1 MSSSGSHQEEAG
13 FTRAYSEAAKKGTA
27 IIDDA
32 KAGIKVDHV
41 KIAAAALAVDPTKPF
56 RERVA
61 LNLATKLKDSKSK
74 KCLDVGCS
82 IGGDLILL
90 RNAMQGQTG
99 FEAVGVDILEAQLV
113 KARESLPEG
122 KFVEGNV
129 TTLPFKD
136 EEMDSVQC
144 SRLLI
149 HVPDMSKALDE
160 MLRVL
165 RPEGCGV
172 FAEGNF
178 HGHVIFTSDMRL
190 KAIDSAQHVHTTS
203 MCANPG
209 AAMDVYKLLLARSDV
224 ENVKIAPYNML
235 LTDPSFGMGLAY
247 FKPMLEALVAKKA
260 ITQEDMDYYFET
272 LPKAQQTGDFFISDS
287 MFEVSF
293 DKKNI

>member
-1 MSSSGSHQEEAG
+1 MSSSKTQQEEAG
-13 FTRAYSEAAKKGTA
+13 FTRAYLDAAKKGTS

-32 KAGIKVDHV
+32 KAGIKAFDHAQKIVVD
-41 KIAAAALAVDPTKPF
+41 LSKPF

-61 LNLATKLKDSKSK
+61 FNLATKLQDCESK

-90 RNAMQGQTG
+90 KDAMQGQIG
-99 FEAVGVDILEAQLV
+99 FEPNGVDILEAQLV
-113 KARESLPEG
+113 KAREYLPEG

-136 EEMDSVQC
+136 NEMDSVQC

-165 RPEGCGV
+165 RHGGCGV

-178 HGHVIFTSDMRL
+178 HGHVIFTNDTRL

-260 ITQEDMDYYFET
+260 ITQDDMDYYFEA
-272 LPKAQQTGDFFISDS
+272 LPKAQQTGDFFVSDS